1 MPQVPHNLLFARE
14 AIRPVLGVGSP
25 TSSLMA
31 AGDTS
36 SGGGPGENAAAG
48 MEAPS
53 MQHPIL
59 TPLDGDG
66 IQRDGQEVLVEVFDV
81 IRRSLPDVPP
91 TDPYRPVLSWFL
103 TQLGP
108 RLGRPELVPVP
119 ESRG

>member
-1 MPQVPHNLLFARE
+1 MSNIALLLFGHE
-14 AIRPVLGVGSP
+14 AIRPAVALGSLA
-25 TSSLMA
+25 SSLMA

-36 SGGGPGENAAAG
+36 SGGRPGENAAEG

-59 TPLDGDG
+59 TALDGDG
-66 IQRDGQEVLVEVFDV
+66 VQRDGHEVLVEVFDV

-91 TDPYRPVLSWFL
+91 ADPYRPVLSWFL

-108 RLGRPELVPVP
+108 RLGRPDLVAVP
-119 ESRG
+119 KSRG